1 MAVCTRMI
9 SVRSRGDCDVTDITS
24 QVAEAVE
31 DSGLLEGLVHV
42 FVTGSTAG
50 VTTIEFESGLLSDVK
65 GFFERI
71 APQGDVYA
79 HNERWHDGN
88 GHSHVRA
95 SLLGPSICVPVIG
108 GKMTLGAWQQIVLV
122 DFDNRPRNRE
132 LVVQVIGE

>member
-88 GHSHVRA
+88 GHSHIRA
-95 SLLGPSICVPVIG
+95 SLLGPSVSLPVVEG
-108 GKMTLGAWQQIVLV
+108 RLATGTWQQIIAVEMDV
-122 DFDNRPRNRE
+122 RPRDRTI
-132 LVVQVIGE
+132 LVRVVGS